1 MNIPVEKVMF
11 VSDSCAECNAA
22 KKTGMSVLFSL
33 REGNPEQDPRDH
45 KAIKDLCC
53 LFDYLL

>member
-1 MNIPVEKVMF
+1 MNLPLEKVMF

-22 KKTGMSVLFSL
+22 KKAGMSVLFSL
-33 REGNPEQDPRDH
+33 REGNPEQDSRDH
-45 KAIKDLCC
+45 KAIKDLWC

>member
-11 VSDSCAECNAA
+11 VSDSYAECDAA
-22 KKTGMSVLFSL
+22 KKAGMSVLFSL
-33 REGNPEQDPRDH
+33 REGNPKQDPHERQP
-45 KAIKDLCC
+45 IKDLRS